1 MLDVVGSSACEIFYV
16 GALTVEIRKDDDF
29 FLVELAEI
37 FRNDHVIMRVIVVQF
52 HDVVVPS
59 KIVGDLS
66 LKGSAGEASPENFA
80 AFDH

>member
-1 MLDVVGSSACEIFYV
+1 
-16 GALTVEIRKDDDF
+16 
-29 FLVELAEI
+29 
-37 FRNDHVIMRVIVVQF
+37 MRVIVVQF

-66 LKGSAGEASPENFA
+66 LKGSAGEASPEDLA

>member
-37 FRNDHVIMRVIVVQF
+37 FRNDHVIMRVIVV
-52 HDVVVPS
+52 
-59 KIVGDLS
+59 
-66 LKGSAGEASPENFA
+66 
-80 AFDH
+80 